1 MNTPI
6 SIEEELNRSGKIVY
20 KIKGHSMYPMLRQ
33 EKDLVVI
40 KKNTGI
46 IHPGDVVLYKRA
58 KDNALVLHRVIKI
71 NEDHLVIR
79 GDHTLS
85 NEKVHASQIIGLLE
99 SYIRNNKAIVCG
111 SLPDKLYRLTVPIL
125 RFLYCLKYRIFR
137 YLKKQRNS

>member
-46 IHPGDVVLYKRA
+46 IHPGDVVLYKGA

-99 SYIRNNKAIVCG
+99 S
-111 SLPDKLYRLTVPIL
+111 
-125 RFLYCLKYRIFR
+125 
-137 YLKKQRNS
+137 